1 MRKREAEALKRKQ
14 QRARLDYNNSFNK
27 EHYKQVNFRLSY
39 DKEADIIDFLQ
50 NVDSNKDLFVTLI
63 RKEIKRINRKSRK
76 QEKAPDVHYFAYE
89 ESE

>member
-14 QRARLDYNNSFNK
+14 QRARLDYNNEFNK

-39 DKEADIIDFLQ
+39 EKEADIIDFLQ

-63 RKEIKRINRKSRK
+63 RKEIKRINRKSKK
-76 QEKAPDVHYFAYE
+76 QEKAPDVYYFTYE